1 MKVQLLTNEGYK
13 KHIFKDVTFPITVNA
28 VQLSKGALRGYYS
41 ILGSQLKL
49 HGCDIRD
56 ELLDST
62 YEFSPN
68 VIVPIN

>member
-1 MKVQLLTNEGYK
+1 MKVQLLSNESYK
-13 KHIFKDVTFPITVNA
+13 KFIFKGVTFPITVNA
-28 VQLSKGALRGYYS
+28 VQLTKGALKGYYS

-49 HGCDIRD
+49 HGCDVWD

-62 YEFSPN
+62 FEFSPN